1 MEGIH
6 NRISQLITKVN
17 ISPSALSKDI
27 GIQRSTLSH
36 IVNGRN
42 KPSLDLL
49 QKLKTRYPKLSL
61 DWLIMGMGEMFAD
74 NHTVIEQ
81 QELPLEEKTL
91 PKTELPSTIIEK
103 PTEPLKQPSYPLS
116 DTHTHSSSP
125 ELIVLKPDG
134 TYISYVA
141 KYLD

>member
-27 GIQRSTLSH
+27 SIQRSTLSH

-61 DWLIMGMGEMFAD
+61 DWLIMGMGEMFPD
-74 NHTVIEQ
+74 NNKALDQ
-81 QELPLEEKTL
+81 QELSLEEISPVKV
-91 PKTELPSTIIEK
+91 SS
-103 PTEPLKQPSYPLS
+103 PTPIKEIPEEPLNKALNATSTATS
-116 DTHTHSSSP
+116 ASSNP

-141 KYLD
+141 KRID